1 MSLIYQKLTQLLLIV
16 LLAVSPLSIYAEQSS
31 DGGWWDNFSL
41 TPGLGFR
48 HLGVDVTR
56 QSDGYHGNISNAGF
70 AQMVF
75 SLNIIFNEFQLDE
88 EGKVFL
94 ELNSYTSFLN
104 LDHQFYSFSSSGDT
118 NYGERVDVGTSLNG
132 YYTYFL
138 PSIKYALKLPRG
150 GEMSASLGIG
160 IWSSEFSGDMI
171 LTPDGR
177 PVSGM
182 ATANLSISTIDEPAY
197 MVNLKWRTADGWVY
211 MMSVGG
217 TSFSDEQFRYEIEEV
232 SMIIGKVVYF

>member
-1 MSLIYQKLTQLLLIV
+1 MSLIYRKAIRKLLVFSFALCPVISQ
-16 LLAVSPLSIYAEQSS
+16 AEPSS
-31 DGGWWDNFSL
+31 DGSWWDNFSL

-56 QSDGYHGNISNAGF
+56 KSDGYHGNISNAGF
-70 AQMVF
+70 AQLVF
-75 SLNIIFNEFQLDE
+75 SLNIVFNEFQLDD

-104 LDHQFYSFSSSGDT
+104 LDHQFYTFSSVGDT

-138 PSIKYALKLPRG
+138 PSIKYVLKLPGG
-150 GEMSASLGIG
+150 GEMSASLGVG

-177 PVSGM
+177 PVNGM
-182 ATANLSISTIDEPAY
+182 PTTDLSISTIDEPAY
-197 MVNLKWRTADGWVY
+197 MVNLRWRTADGWVY

-232 SMIIGKVVYF
+232 SIIIGKVVYF

>member
-1 MSLIYQKLTQLLLIV
+1 VPVIYRAATRMLLVIVGSLSPV
-16 LLAVSPLSIYAEQSS
+16 LLQAEQ
-31 DGGWWDNFSL
+31 GQGANWWDNFSL

-56 QSDGYHGNISNAGF
+56 KNDGYHGNISNAGF
-70 AQMVF
+70 AQLVF
-75 SLNIIFNEFQLDE
+75 SLNIVFNEFQLDD

-94 ELNSYTSFLN
+94 ELNSYTSLLN
-104 LDHQFYSFSSSGDT
+104 LDHQFYTFSSVGDT

-138 PSIKYALKLPRG
+138 PSIKYALKLPGG

-177 PVSGM
+177 PVNGM
-182 ATANLSISTIDEPAY
+182 PTTDLSISTFYEPAY
-197 MVNLKWRTADGWVY
+197 MVNLKWRTAGGWVY

-217 TSFSDEQFRYEIEEV
+217 TSFDDNQYRYEIEEV